1 MTDDLD
7 DSVVLRRIL
16 VAVDTSSHSLAAL
29 EAAATIARK
38 MEADIHGLFVQDE
51 IWEKLSRLPSIATI
65 NELTGETKSLEEKN
79 LEKQVEQQKKR
90 LRRHLKTISREH
102 NISYHWDTVQGR
114 VVDEILRAAES
125 ADLITIGRRGH
136 SFPEKKKLGSSA
148 KAIIRLTNKPILLL
162 KKGLKLGNPITVV
175 YDASEESERCLQL
188 GLSLAKKNDSTLTI
202 LVLDN
207 NSDSSQKRN
216 TQLEKMVDSAQVSV
230 KVQLFQNPNIWGL
243 THAVNRR
250 DSGLLIIPRHQPLL
264 QDELESI
271 IYMLK
276 CPLLLMT

>member
-1 MTDDLD
+1 MTDDIE

-29 EAAATIARK
+29 EAAAIIARK

-65 NELTGETKSLEEKN
+65 NELTGETKSLEEKS
-79 LEKQVEQQKKR
+79 LERQVEHQKRR
-90 LRRHLKTISREH
+90 LRRHLKTLSRKH
-102 NISYHWDTVQGR
+102 NISHRWNTVQGR
-114 VVDEILRAAES
+114 VEEEILQAAEE

-136 SFPEKKKLGSSA
+136 SFPEKKQLGSSA
-148 KAIIRLTNKPILLL
+148 KAIIRLADKPILLL

-175 YDASEESERCLQL
+175 YDASEESRRCLHL
-188 GLSLAKKNDSTLTI
+188 GLSLARKNDSTLTI
-202 LVLDN
+202 LVMDN
-207 NSDSSQKRN
+207 KSGLPGKRDADLEEMIES
-216 TQLEKMVDSAQVSV
+216 TQIPVNI
-230 KVQLFQNPNIWGL
+230 QLFQNPTIWSF

-250 DSGLLIIPRHQPLL
+250 ESGLLVIPRHQPLL
-264 QDELESI
+264 QEKLESM
-271 IYMLK
+271 IYMLE